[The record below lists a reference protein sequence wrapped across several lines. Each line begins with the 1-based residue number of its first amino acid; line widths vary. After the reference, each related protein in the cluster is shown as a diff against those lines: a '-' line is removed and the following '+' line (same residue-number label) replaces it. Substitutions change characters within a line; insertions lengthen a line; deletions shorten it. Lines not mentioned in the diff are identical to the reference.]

1 MSEEKNDNKNSNFS
15 APRTLLIQSLGWIGG
30 LGVLS
35 SGIVW
40 AEPQKLPEQTLIP
53 APATDEPVAV
63 ILAPVAKPRPV
74 PARNWEAE
82 VNWASEPSWTP
93 NPVQSAPEPE
103 IMLAPGTAA
112 DLLAPDPSQAPV
124 AVERKPAP
132 AKNWE
137 AEVNWAS
144 EPSWTPVTVA
154 SEPEPDPVET
164 TVAVEANSPDTA
176 YGIGGSNSNVPD
188 NEAQT
193 EVLLSPTQA
202 GTPAP
207 RPAPVAYSPPAPPT
221 VRSRTSY
228 QRPVWRPQ
236 AAAIPA
242 WRPQY
247 QRPLP
252 RQKIAKG
259 GINAVNL
266 GPGSY
271 SPSEIKYG
279 DATPIGRSY
288 YQYIAPNRP
297 PDNGNNSIIFP
308 LSIPS
313 PITSLFGWRTHPI
326 FGTEQFH
333 HGTDI
338 GAPMGTPVLAALAGK
353 VAIADALK
361 GYGLSVVLE
370 HVRPEK
376 ANQQTLYAHLSE
388 IFVQPGEEVKQGSI
402 IGSVGSSGYSTGP
415 HLHFELRELTSEG
428 WVTLDPGA
436 QLEYALAKLVK
447 TWETAAVVPEAEED
461 NSPAEKAL
469 KKLKKLG
476 FEEIAP
482 EDMPIVK
489 VRKG

>member
-1 MSEEKNDNKNSNFS
+1 MSEEKNDNNNSNLS
-15 APRTLLIQSLGWIGG
+15 AQRTLLIQSLGWIGG

-40 AEPQKLPEQTLIP
+40 AEP
-53 APATDEPVAV
+53 APATDE
-63 ILAPVAKPRPV
+63 LAAKPRPV

-82 VNWASEPSWTP
+82 VNWASEPSWKP
-93 NPVQSAPEPE
+93 NPAVSAPEPE
-103 IMLAPGTAA
+103 IMLTPGTAA
-112 DLLAPDPSQAPV
+112 ELLAPAPRQAPV

-132 AKNWE
+132 ANNWE

-144 EPSWTPVTVA
+144 EPSWTPATVA
-154 SEPEPDPVET
+154 SEPQPEPVET
-164 TVAVEANSPDTA
+164 TAAVEHYETNSADTA
-176 YGIGGSNSNVPD
+176 YGIGGSNSNVLDRQAPR
-188 NEAQT
+188 
-193 EVLLSPTQA
+193 EVVLSP
-202 GTPAP
+202 
-207 RPAPVAYSPPAPPT
+207 RNPAPVAYPPPAPAT

-228 QRPVWRPQ
+228 QPAPATVRSRRSYQRPAWRPQ
-236 AAAIPA
+236 AAPIPA

-252 RQKIAKG
+252 RPQIAKG
-259 GINAVNL
+259 RRNSVNL
-266 GPGSY
+266 GPASY

-288 YQYIAPNRP
+288 YRYIAPNLR
-297 PDNGNNSIIFP
+297 PDNSNNSIIFP

-326 FGTEQFH
+326 SGTEQFH

-370 HVRPEK
+370 HARPEK
-376 ANQQTLYAHLSE
+376 ATQQTLYAHLSE

-436 QLEYALAKLVK
+436 QLEYALAQLVK
-447 TWETAAVVPEAEED
+447 NWETAAVAPAAED
-461 NSPAEKAL
+461 NSPGEKAL

>member
-1 MSEEKNDNKNSNFS
+1 MSEEKNGNKNGNSI

-63 ILAPVAKPRPV
+63 ILAPVAKPGPV

-93 NPVQSAPEPE
+93 NPVASEPEPE

-112 DLLAPDPSQAPV
+112 DLLAPDSGQAW
-124 AVERKPAP
+124 VEVVREPAP

-154 SEPEPDPVET
+154 SEPEPELVET
-164 TVAVEANSPDTA
+164 AAAVEQNEANSTDTA

-188 NEAQT
+188 KHEAPT
-193 EVLLSPTQA
+193 EVILSP
-202 GTPAP
+202 
-207 RPAPVAYSPPAPPT
+207 RNPAPVAYSPPAPAT
-221 VRSRTSY
+221 VRSRRSY
-228 QRPVWRPQ
+228 QPPVWRPKSTS
-236 AAAIPA
+236 IPA
-242 WRPQY
+242 WRPQH
-247 QRPLP
+247 QRSLP
-252 RQKIAKG
+252 RPEIAKG
-259 GINAVNL
+259 GINSVNL
-266 GPGSY
+266 GPVSY

-279 DATPIGRSY
+279 NATPIGRSY
-288 YQYIAPNRP
+288 YQYIAPNLR

-326 FGTEQFH
+326 SGSQQFH

-370 HVRPEK
+370 HERPEK
-376 ANQQTLYAHLSE
+376 ATQQTLYAHLSE

-447 TWETAAVVPEAEED
+447 NWETAAVMPEAEEN

-489 VRKG
+489 VRKDS

>member
-1 MSEEKNDNKNSNFS
+1 MNDNKNSNFS

-35 SGIVW
+35 GGIVW
-40 AEPQKLPEQTLIP
+40 AEPQKLPEPTLLP

-63 ILAPVAKPRPV
+63 ILEPVVEPRPI

-93 NPVQSAPEPE
+93 NPVRSAPEPE

-112 DLLAPDPSQAPV
+112 DLLAPDPRQAPV

-144 EPSWTPVTVA
+144 EPSWTPATVA
-154 SEPEPDPVET
+154 SEPQPDPVET
-164 TVAVEANSPDTA
+164 TVAVEANSTDTA
-176 YGIGGSNSNVPD
+176 YGIGGSNSNVLD
-188 NEAQT
+188 NQAPR
-193 EVLLSPTQA
+193 EVVLSP
-202 GTPAP
+202 
-207 RPAPVAYSPPAPPT
+207 RNPAPVAYPPPAPAT
-221 VRSRTSY
+221 VRSRRSY
-228 QRPVWRPQ
+228 QRPAWRPQ
-236 AAAIPA
+236 AAPIPA

-247 QRPLP
+247 RRNLP
-252 RQKIAKG
+252 RPQIAKG
-259 GINAVNL
+259 RKNSVNL
-266 GPGSY
+266 GPASY

-288 YQYIAPNRP
+288 YQYIAPNLR

-338 GAPMGTPVLAALAGK
+338 GAPTGTPVLAALAGK

-370 HVRPEK
+370 HARSEK
-376 ANQQTLYAHLSE
+376 PTQQTLYAHLSE

-436 QLEYALAKLVK
+436 QLEYALAQLVK
-447 TWETAAVVPEAEED
+447 NWETAAVAPEAEEN

-482 EDMPIVK
+482 EDMPLVK

>member
-1 MSEEKNDNKNSNFS
+1 MSEEKNGNKNSNFR
-15 APRTLLIQSLGWIGG
+15 APHTLLIQSLGWIGG

-40 AEPQKLPEQTLIP
+40 AEPQKLPAQTLIL

-63 ILAPVAKPRPV
+63 ILAPVVEPEPV

-93 NPVQSAPEPE
+93 NPVISAPEPE
-103 IMLAPGTAA
+103 PEIILAPGTAA
-112 DLLAPDPSQAPV
+112 DLLAPDPRQAPV
-124 AVERKPAP
+124 AIERKPTP
-132 AKNWE
+132 ANNWE

-154 SEPEPDPVET
+154 SEPQPESVET
-164 TVAVEANSPDTA
+164 TVAVAQKEANSADTA
-176 YGIGGSNSNVPD
+176 YGIGGSNSNVLD
-188 NEAQT
+188 NEGPT
-193 EVLLSPTQA
+193 EVILSPQN
-202 GTPAP
+202 
-207 RPAPVAYSPPAPPT
+207 PAPVAYSPPAPPT
-221 VRSRTSY
+221 VKSRTSY
-228 QRPVWRPQ
+228 QPPVWRPKSTP
-236 AAAIPA
+236 IPA
-242 WRPQY
+242 WRPQQH

-252 RQKIAKG
+252 KPEMAKE
-259 GINAVNL
+259 GINSVNL
-266 GPGSY
+266 GPVSY

-288 YQYIAPNRP
+288 YRYIAPNFRP
-297 PDNGNNSIIFP
+297 ENGNHSIIFP

-313 PITSLFGWRTHPI
+313 PITSLFGWRIHPI

-338 GAPMGTPVLAALAGK
+338 GAPMGTPVLAALAGQ

-370 HVRPEK
+370 HARPEK
-376 ANQQTLYAHLSE
+376 ATQQTLYAHLSE

-436 QLEYALAKLVK
+436 QLEYALAQLVK
-447 TWETAAVVPEAEED
+447 NWETAAVAPEAEEN

-482 EDMPIVK
+482 EDMPMVT
-489 VRKG
+489 VRKDS